1 MEVTELDLHKY
12 WYILKR
18 RWLPAVAAFGTVMGI
33 TYLHTLSR
41 VPIYQAQGELLFRQ
55 DRSSSLIGLQSA
67 TQANPTTQND
77 TSLAT
82 EAKVIHSIPI
92 LQQALEQINEASQ
105 NTTLSLESLQQGL
118 DIVAVEGTEI
128 LQVVYRGKDPAQAA
142 LVVNQLM
149 NIYVNKN
156 LLNNRAAAISA
167 GNFIT
172 AQLPKVK
179 ANLQRADLAVRNFKE
194 KNQLT
199 NIEQSQTALAAN
211 IERVGSQ
218 IDAVEAQL
226 VDLDSRTQSLQRQL
240 GMNPQQAMTIAKIS
254 QSSAIQGVLTELQTV
269 QRQIADARSRYRDDH
284 PILDSLQEREARFKQ
299 LLQTQINQ
307 VLQGQALNNSQ
318 LQVGEI
324 QQELISDL
332 IAAEVERQGL
342 ISQQATLTQ
351 QQEAYLQKATHL
363 PKLEQQQRELEREL
377 SAAQSTYE
385 ALLRSLQEI
394 KVIENRT
401 VGNVRIIEYAQVP
414 SGAINASNTSAL
426 AAGSLAGLMIAGA
439 IVYLLELTDKKIK
452 TAKEAREIFEYKLLG
467 TIPLFHNDSQT
478 EREQWRVPV
487 LAEPRSFITESYRM
501 LLANLKFPPSLD
513 RSSRVILVT
522 SSIPKEG
529 KSTTCA
535 NLAAVMALLN
545 YKVLIIDADLRHPSQ
560 HQIWEIANHIGLMNT
575 ITKRVGV
582 NKKAIQPVAKNIDVL
597 TTGTSESDL
606 GILIDSRSMSTLITQ
621 YAKQYDYLII
631 DTPPLSIAADAS
643 ILSKVVDGVILVTRP
658 GIADISSSRFAK
670 EYLDQ
675 SGQNILG
682 IVVNGIPLDNTL
694 HSYYRHVENNTDA
707 GSDFKPSDFIK
718 IKDWR
723 NTLRFFRRP

>member
-1 MEVTELDLHKY
+1 MEVTELDLHNY
-12 WYILKR
+12 WCILKR

-82 EAKVIHSIPI
+82 EAKVIRSVPI

-105 NTTLSLESLQQGL
+105 NTALSLESLRQGL
-118 DIVAVEGTEI
+118 DIVDIEGTEI
-128 LQVVYRGKDPAQAA
+128 LQVVYRGEDPAQAA

-226 VDLDSRTQSLQRQL
+226 VDLNSRAQSLQRQL
-240 GMNPQQAMTIAKIS
+240 GMTPQQAMTIAKIS
-254 QSSAIQGVLTELQTV
+254 QSSAIQGILTELQTV

-478 EREQWRVPV
+478 EREECRVPV

-501 LLANLKFPPSLD
+501 LLANLKFPPLLE

-575 ITKRVGV
+575 IAKRVGV
-582 NKKAIQPVAKNIDVL
+582 NRKAIQPVAKNIDVL
-597 TTGTSESDL
+597 TTGTSESDSS
-606 GILIDSRSMSTLITQ
+606 ILIDSRSMSTLITQ

-694 HSYYRHVENNTDA
+694 HSYYRQIENNTDA